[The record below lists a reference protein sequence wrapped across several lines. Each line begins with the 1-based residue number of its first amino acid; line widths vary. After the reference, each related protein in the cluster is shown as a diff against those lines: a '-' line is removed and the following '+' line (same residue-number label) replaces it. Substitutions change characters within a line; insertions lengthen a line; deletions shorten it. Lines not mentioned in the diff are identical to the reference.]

1 MYASQKNPNE
11 EYMNPNKYIVV
22 LTAYE
27 YSILNKNYLI
37 STICKKQL
45 ESATT
50 YEKDAEE
57 VVELSLILDELEN
70 LTGYVAAE
78 SNHARTKRQRE
89 DLGSICDY
97 FEARLSEIKRR
108 K

>member
-1 MYASQKNPNE
+1 
-11 EYMNPNKYIVV
+11 MNPNKHSLE

-27 YSILNKNYLI
+27 YSPLNKNQLI
-37 STICKKQL
+37 SLIFKKQL

-50 YEKDAEE
+50 FEQDNEE
-57 VVELSLILDELEN
+57 VVELSLTLAELED

-78 SNHARTKRQRE
+78 SNHARTERQRE

-97 FEARLSEIKRR
+97 FEARLSQIKAR

>member
-1 MYASQKNPNE
+1 MSTDKYAVE
-11 EYMNPNKYIVV
+11 
-22 LTAYE
+22 LTPYE

-37 STICKKQL
+37 SSICKKQL

-50 YEKDAEE
+50 YEQDNEE
-57 VVELSLILDELEN
+57 IIELSLTPAELED

-78 SNHARTKRQRE
+78 SNHAKTERQRE

-97 FEARLSEIKRR
+97 FEARLTEIKRR
-108 K
+108 S

>member
-1 MYASQKNPNE
+1 
-11 EYMNPNKYIVV
+11 MNTSKHVIV

-27 YSILNKNYLI
+27 YGILNKNYLI

-45 ESATT
+45 EPATT
-50 YEKDAEE
+50 YEQDNEE
-57 VVELSLILDELEN
+57 VVELSLTLDELEE

-78 SNHARTKRQRE
+78 SNHARTERQRE
-89 DLGSICDY
+89 DLGAICDY
-97 FEARLSEIKRR
+97 FEAHLSEIKGR